1 MSSLS
6 TQALTLVKTRLNRA
20 SGDTSLDTY
29 LAKVIEAAEL
39 EIERMGINL
48 QDDADDLMTL
58 VDVAVWRYQNR
69 DQPGA
74 MPQWLRHR
82 LKTRWMSMKGR
93 ETE

>member
-1 MSSLS
+1 MGSLS

-58 VDVAVWRYQNR
+58 VDFAVWRYQNR
-69 DQPGA
+69 DQAGER
-74 MPQWLRHR
+74 PQWLRYR
-82 LKTRWMSMKGR
+82 LKSRWLSMKGR